1 MGLTE
6 IPAELPCTSLPQ
18 RWSVP
23 RGTKIDPEPVPHM
36 TFGTPKLVRKKRP
49 IRNTLTDNRFVTSN
63 IPGESLPPCRG
74 LWGTLHIGDDID
86 CNTCLLWE
94 C

>member
-36 TFGTPKLVRKKRP
+36 TFVNPKPVRKKRP

-63 IPGESLPPCRG
+63 IL
-74 LWGTLHIGDDID
+74 TLKAPITSAADNKFCDIFL
-86 CNTCLLWE
+86 NFQKNKV
-94 C
+94 